1 MSSGG
6 TLEENIRSLRSKS
19 SSSFSSVE
27 SLGGSTNKDNVL
39 VDIPK
44 YGGLSK
50 LVSYNR
56 DDFNYILLDRGVWI
70 KIYFYDRKKQQVY
83 VMDNNNSLKGKIPNS
98 ATYFAV
104 RFDEK
109 SVGKCINCQIMIQYK

>member
-1 MSSGG
+1 
-6 TLEENIRSLRSKS
+6 
-19 SSSFSSVE
+19 
-27 SLGGSTNKDNVL
+27 LGGSTNKDNVL

-109 SVGKCINCQIMIQYK
+109 SVGKCVNCQIMIQYK